1 MEDFTLN
8 IKLNT
13 EDSKRLFFYSLF
25 KRNVGTAVMMAAF
38 LLFFVLMPSYLFVM
52 GAVRLNFGV
61 LLTIYVISV
70 WCVILSSYYR
80 IKKTT
85 YYGDGEYRFSEDGLR
100 ISEKYALNFIPR
112 NELFSCEESAD
123 MFLIFTGKSVAYL
136 LPKRDLS
143 VSEGENIR
151 LYFGNKLLKKGKL
164 SDEKFGGQRCNGFAF
179 DDESVISE
187 TTFIPDKGYIKT
199 VSAARYF
206 TFETVSKAAM
216 MYAIIAGIGA
226 AAFHSY
232 PFPMTAAAVFIVITT
247 VINLNTIHCSLE
259 GHYAKNSDK
268 TRIIFRDSCFEFV
281 CGNRTDRVFYNE
293 ITEIKYHKNAFEIK
307 SSHGGSFF
315 LPRNG
320 DITAVLEERRNG
332 KC

>member
-38 LLFFVLMPSYLFVM
+38 LLFFVLMPSYWLVM

-61 LLTIYVISV
+61 LLTIYVVSV
-70 WCVILSSYYR
+70 WCMIFSSYFK

-85 YYGDGEYRFSEDGLR
+85 YYGEGEYRFSEDGLR
-100 ISEKYALNFIPR
+100 ISEKYAFSFIPR

-123 MFLIFTGKSVAYL
+123 MFLIFANKSVAYL
-136 LPKRDLS
+136 LPKRDLT

-151 LYFGNKLLKKGKL
+151 LYFGNKLMKKGKL
-164 SDEKFGGQRCNGFAF
+164 SDEKFGGQRCDGFAF
-179 DDESVISE
+179 DDETVISK
-187 TTFIPDKGYIKT
+187 TAFVPDKDYIKT

-206 TFETVSKAAM
+206 TFDAVSKAAM
-216 MYAIIAGIGA
+216 MYAIIAGIGVT
-226 AAFHSY
+226 AFHSY
-232 PFPMTAAAVFIVITT
+232 AFPMTAAAAFIVITS
-247 VINLNTIHCSLE
+247 VINLQTIRCSME

-268 TRIIFRDSCFEFV
+268 TSVIFRDSCFEFV
-281 CGNRTDRVFYNE
+281 CGNRTDRIFYSE
-293 ITEIKYHKNAFEIK
+293 IADVKYHKGAAEVK

-332 KC
+332 